1 MENALGKVS
10 SDLSDRDINR
20 PPGNRQQRF
29 QHVRGG
35 GGVGVGLL
43 GALRSQAGGRSK
55 EHSSQ
60 EKPQRSEGGSV
71 YRDCQEAQNCWSVRG
86 SDGGIMS

>member
-29 QHVRGG
+29 QRVRGG
-35 GGVGVGLL
+35 GGGGG
-43 GALRSQAGGRSK
+43 GAAGCPQEPGRWQK
-55 EHSSQ
+55 Q
-60 EKPQRSEGGSV
+60 GAFQTGK
-71 YRDCQEAQNCWSVRG
+71 ATKVRG
-86 SDGGIMS
+86 RKCL